1 MKILENSEKYKLQYA
16 TTLSNLVIPYMKIGK
31 KELSEEYLKK
41 SLELIEKE
49 VGKNHSLYSA
59 SLNNLAIHYYN
70 EGNYKKALEFFEESA
85 EICKK
90 SFGENSTNYKHLMS
104 NIEIVRERL
113 EGK

>member
-1 MKILENSEKYKLQYA
+1 MK
-16 TTLSNLVIPYMKIGK
+16 
-31 KELSEEYLKK
+31 
-41 SLELIEKE
+41 LIEKE

-70 EGNYKKALEFFEESA
+70 EGNYEKALEFFEESA

-90 SFGENSTNYKHLMS
+90 SFGENSTNYKNLMS